1 MLISS
6 PPFVEPCY
14 FGIDISDRES
24 LIANKMSIEEIRREI
39 GADTL
44 GYLSIESLRKTAGGA
59 DIELCDGCFTKQFSA
74 EVPTTFFV
82 DKYANKIHRH
92 NK

>member
-6 PPFVEPCY
+6 PPFVYPCY
-14 FGIDISDRES
+14 FGLDIGISENF
-24 LIANKMSIEEIRREI
+24 IANSMTIEEIRQEI

-44 GYLSIESLRKTAGGA
+44 GYLSIESLRKTAEGA
-59 DIELCDGCFTKQFSA
+59 NIGLCDGCFTKQFSA

-82 DKYANKIHRH
+82 DKYAKKIKNK
-92 NK
+92 